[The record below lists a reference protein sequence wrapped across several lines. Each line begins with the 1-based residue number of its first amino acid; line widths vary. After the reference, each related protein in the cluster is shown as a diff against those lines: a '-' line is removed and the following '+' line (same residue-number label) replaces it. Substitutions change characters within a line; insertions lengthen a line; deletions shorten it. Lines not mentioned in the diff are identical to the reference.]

1 MRKGNGERAVK
12 PEVFRSKTA
21 WVLGWAWMV
30 FAAFNAVDLIAN
42 GTIPSALVA
51 GAVLAVLTAAV
62 FVGCLRPSIVPR
74 EDGIVVR
81 NPLRNVFVPW
91 KAVDGVHVSHA
102 IIIESGDDSVRCW
115 TPQASARER
124 AKAVRRGAPAVPARA
139 GRFPST
145 QPQISKAEQA
155 AAQAMAGRTHADWV
169 AQQLTETAEKKAR
182 GAGERLPVTSTWS
195 PSALGVLAA
204 ALILVIAALIL
215 S

>member
-1 MRKGNGERAVK
+1 MK
-12 PEVFRSKTA
+12 PQVFRSKTA
-21 WVLGWAWMV
+21 FVLGWVWMV
-30 FAAFNAVDLIAN
+30 FAAFNAVDLVRR

-62 FVGCLRPSIVPR
+62 FVGCLRP
-74 EDGIVVR
+74 GILFQEHGLLVR

-102 IIIESGDDSVRCW
+102 IVIESGDESVRCW

-124 AKAVRRGAPAVPARA
+124 ARAVRRGAAGSPARS
-139 GRFPST
+139 GRYPTS
-145 QPQISKAEQA
+145 QPELSKAERA

-169 AQQLTETAEKKAR
+169 ATQITETAEKKSHDE
-182 GAGERLPVTSTWS
+182 GERGSLTVTWS
-195 PSALGVLAA
+195 PSALVVLAV
-204 ALILVIAALIL
+204 ALSFVIAALIV